1 MLGGNSF
8 MKYRYLS
15 VIFLILVLS
24 IGAVCAQQDASD
36 VIATNSNDVLS
47 VDNDVNILENEISS
61 GSSVSIENDAI
72 LKNANISDNDKLAG
86 NINDNVFEKNSA
98 YDSEMTNGL
107 LSGNLSTEVTN
118 STFFSVFNET
128 GHLRD
133 NITADNLIFA
143 GEFSNL
149 VDIIFI
155 NRPISLLGDN
165 ATLYNMGFEIRSDN
179 VTVDKFIFHS
189 DCLSELICIHEAN
202 NVSIFLC
209 DFIVQGLADDNNT
222 VIDIIDSYNNL
233 IDLNRFSFS
242 VNSNGTYKNTL
253 IHAKDSEGLI
263 ISNNQINAS
272 LPSRGIDW
280 SAGVAYSE
288 GICLDDC
295 DNAIFDGNIVNVISN
310 NKTGEYDTIYAVHI
324 TGDNASII
332 DSKMDVIGAPY
343 GYALVIAGED
353 LFIHNNNLSVEN
365 GTYGCAINVESNSN
379 GLIDENIIDIIG
391 DSAYGIYTANWGGD
405 VKANINNNI
414 ISLNGNT
421 LFGMSLSGS
430 EFLVAN
436 NSVFTNGNYTTGIA
450 SVVDDIIINNNT
462 INANGSNVGT
472 PAGYDVMG
480 IETTGIHIVSGDV
493 IATNNNVITTG
504 EFTVDLKGTGE
515 VTDNYLV
522 ASQYT
527 GDASVNYTLSQ
538 SVIVK
543 NNTPA
548 MQRTVISAENVVMYY
563 RNGTRYVVVLT
574 DQNGQPLYNKT
585 VTFNINGASYNR
597 TTDENGTTSLA
608 INLNSGNY
616 TAYVLFAGDDVYSN
630 STIENNITVLTTVVG
645 QDLVKVF
652 RNGTQYYATFINGLG
667 SPIVDADVKF
677 NINGVMYIRKTN
689 ELGQAQLNINLPQGT
704 YIITAINPVNG
715 EMHAN
720 NITVLPTI
728 ANNTDLVKYY
738 KNESQYVVTLIGND
752 GNPVGAGEVVTFNI
766 NGVFYIRQTNESGQA
781 QLNINLPQGDYII
794 TAEYKGCMVSNNIT
808 VLPILRANDLVKKY
822 GVSDQFIAYLV
833 DGQGNPYPN
842 QEVFLNLHGIVYSR
856 ITDYDGR
863 AILNIKA
870 DAAVDTYIVSTT
882 YNDCTIVNTITVVP

>member
-1 MLGGNSF
+1 

-24 IGAVCAQQDASD
+24 MGAVCAQQDASD
-36 VIATNSNDVLS
+36 VIATNSDEVLS
-47 VDNDVNILENEISS
+47 VDNNANILENEISS

-86 NINDNVFEKNSA
+86 NINDNVFEKTSA
-98 YDSEMTNGL
+98 YHSEMTNDL

-128 GHLRD
+128 GHLRE
-133 NITADNLIFA
+133 NFTANKLVFI
-143 GEFSNL
+143 GEFSDL
-149 VDIIFI
+149 VDFI
-155 NRPISLLGDN
+155 LIDRPIFLLGDG
-165 ATLYNMGFEIRSDN
+165 AILYAMGIEIRSDDVLVEN
-179 VTVDKFIFHS
+179 FTFVS
-189 DCLSELICIHEAN
+189 DCLSEVICIHGAN
-202 NVSIFLC
+202 NVSIASSNFT
-209 DFIVQGLADDNNT
+209 VQGLADTNNS
-222 VIDIIDSYNNL
+222 IIHIMDSYENFIYFNKF
-233 IDLNRFSFS
+233 IFD
-242 VNSNGTYKNTL
+242 VNTNGTYKNTI
-253 IHAKDSEGLI
+253 IHAKNSEDLTISANDIYAFLPSHSIDWSTGTVYSEGL
-263 ISNNQINAS
+263 
-272 LPSRGIDW
+272 
-280 SAGVAYSE
+280 
-288 GICLDDC
+288 CLDDC
-295 DNAIFDGNIVNVISN
+295 DNSLLAYNTVTVISN
-310 NKTGEYDTIYAVHI
+310 NKIGDYGTIYAVHI
-324 TGDNASII
+324 TGDNASLFNNEICAI
-332 DSKMDVIGAPY
+332 NAPY
-343 GYALVIAGED
+343 GYAIVIAGKD
-353 LFIHNNNLSVEN
+353 FFIHNNYFAAEN
-365 GTYGCAINVESNSN
+365 GTYGCAIDVESNSN
-379 GLIDENIIDIIG
+379 GVFNENEINVIG
-391 DSAYGIYTANWGGD
+391 DSAYGIYAANWGGD
-405 VKANINNNI
+405 VKANITNNI
-414 ISLNGNT
+414 INLNGNT

-430 EFLVAN
+430 NFLVEN
-436 NSVFTNGNYTTGIA
+436 NSVFANGNYTTGIA
-450 SVVDDIIINNNT
+450 SVVDNIIINNNT
-462 INANGSNVGT
+462 INANGSNVGI

-480 IETTGIHIVSGDV
+480 VETTGIHIVRGDV
-493 IATNNNVITTG
+493 IATNNNITTTG
-504 EFTVDLKGTGE
+504 EFTVDLEGTGG

-538 SVIVK
+538 SVIV
-543 NNTPA
+543 NNNIPA

-574 DQNGQPLYNKT
+574 DQNKQPLYNKT
-585 VTFNINGASYNR
+585 VTFKINGASYNR

-616 TAYVLFAGDDVYSN
+616 TASVLFAGDAVYSN
-630 STIENNITVLTTVVG
+630 STIENNITILTTVVG

-667 SPIVDADVKF
+667 SPIIGADVKF
-677 NINGVMYIRKTN
+677 NINGVMYIRKTD
-689 ELGQAQLNINLPQGT
+689 ESGQAQLNINLPQGT

-833 DGQGNPYPN
+833 DGQGNPYPD
-842 QEVFLNLHGIVYSR
+842 QEVFLNLHGVVYSR

>member
-1 MLGGNSF
+1 

-24 IGAVCAQQDASD
+24 MGAVCAQQDASD
-36 VIATNSNDVLS
+36 VIATNSDEVLS
-47 VDNDVNILENEISS
+47 VDNNANILENEISS
-61 GSSVSIENDAI
+61 GNSVSIENDAI

-86 NINDNVFEKNSA
+86 NINDNVFEKTSA
-98 YDSEMTNGL
+98 YHSEMTNDL

-118 STFFSVFNET
+118 ATFFSVFNET

-133 NITADNLIFA
+133 NITVDNLIFA

-155 NRPISLLGDN
+155 DRPISLLGDN

-179 VTVDKFIFHS
+179 VTVNNFIFRS

-209 DFIVQGLADDNNT
+209 DFIVQGLADNNNT
-222 VIDIIDSYNNL
+222 VIDIIDSYKNL
-233 IDLNRFSFS
+233 IDLNNFIFS
-242 VNSNGTYKNTL
+242 VNSNGTYENTV
-253 IHAKDSEGLI
+253 IHAKNSEGLI

-288 GICLDDC
+288 GICLHDC
-295 DNAIFDGNIVNVISN
+295 DNAILGGNIVNVVSN
-310 NKTGEYDTIYAVHI
+310 NKRSEYDTIYAVHF

-332 DSKMDVIGAPY
+332 DSKMNVIGAPY
-343 GYALVIAGED
+343 GYALVIAGKD
-353 LFIHNNNLSVEN
+353 LFIHDNYLSVEN
-365 GTYGCAINVESNSN
+365 ETYGCAINVESNSN
-379 GLIDENIIDIIG
+379 GVIDENIIDIIG

-405 VKANINNNI
+405 VKANITNNI
-414 ISLNGNT
+414 INLNGNT

-430 EFLVAN
+430 NFLVEN
-436 NSVFTNGNYTTGIA
+436 NSVFANGNYTTGIA
-450 SVVDDIIINNNT
+450 SVVDNIIINNNT
-462 INANGSNVGT
+462 INANGSNVGI
-472 PAGYDVMG
+472 PAGYDVM
-480 IETTGIHIVSGDV
+480 V
-493 IATNNNVITTG
+493 IATNNNITTTG
-504 EFTVDLKGTGE
+504 EFTVDLKGTGG

-538 SVIVK
+538 SVIV
-543 NNTPA
+543 NNNIPA

-563 RNGTRYVVVLT
+563 KNGTRYVVVLT
-574 DQNGQPLYNKT
+574 DQNKQPLYNKT
-585 VTFNINGASYNR
+585 VTFKINGASYNR

-616 TAYVLFAGDDVYSN
+616 TASVLFAGDDVYSN
-630 STIENNITVLTTVVG
+630 STIENNITILTTVVG

-667 SPIVDADVKF
+667 SPIIGADVKF
-677 NINGVMYIRKTN
+677 NINGVMYIRKTD

-808 VLPILRANDLVKKY
+808 VLPILRANDLIKKY

-842 QEVFLNLHGIVYSR
+842 QEVFLNLHGVVYSR